1 MILNYQV
8 FLKNSF
14 IHKYIYTFI
23 HTTGISE
30 IVKDS
35 VLIKCSVFV
44 VTASTIAQV
53 FGADATFYLYLFED
67 NAGTAKIL
75 DTGNRVLLFVTALV
89 WAFAKFRWLRLIMI
103 RYNTCFITFGQLSFS
118 EKRYLLVQV
127 PTILFGI
134 MRVFWYF
141 FYSSEVQN
149 GYWLSQ
155 TESSLIVD
163 VSAQYLFLAIASSKR
178 LQLYSLLSNRGS
190 ILLTV
195 FK

>member
-8 FLKNSF
+8 FLK
-14 IHKYIYTFI
+14 IHSYI

-44 VTASTIAQV
+44 VTVSTIAQV
-53 FGADATFYLYLFED
+53 FGADATFYLYLYED
-67 NAGTAKIL
+67 NAAMGQIL
-75 DTGNRVLLFVTALV
+75 ETVSRVLLFVSAVV

-103 RYNTCFITFGQLSFS
+103 RYKTCFIKFGQLSFS

-127 PTILFGI
+127 PTILFGS
-134 MRVFWYF
+134 MRVFRYT
-141 FYSSEVQN
+141 FYTSENEVQK
-149 GYWLSQ
+149 GYWPSQ
-155 TESSLIVD
+155 TENSLIVD
-163 VSAQYLFLAIASSKR
+163 ISAQYLFLAIASSKG
-178 LQLYSLLSNRGS
+178 LQSYSLLSNRGS

-195 FK
+195 FI